1 MHVHLS
7 TNGSYFP
14 FLLDN
19 WAHRKVQKV
28 ISAWVMTNINGYN
41 KLLLKTLITKKNRLI
56 LGGFY
61 TKKSI
66 IKWHFSFTDGSGGNN
81 VSPSPQNYIQ
91 PWSTNDKSIF
101 FSVSSG
107 TGWVSCRLLVFF
119 ALLLHSFSC
128 SY

>member
-1 MHVHLS
+1 MHLS

-14 FLLDN
+14 FSVGQLGHLE
-19 WAHRKVQKV
+19 VQKV

-41 KLLLKTLITKKNRLI
+41 KLLLETLITKKNRLI

-66 IKWHFSFTDGSGGNN
+66 IKWHFPLQMEVEGIM
-81 VSPSPQNYIQ
+81 SPHPSELHSALIYCVI
-91 PWSTNDKSIF
+91 KVF
-101 FSVSSG
+101 FFLVCLLAL
-107 TGWVSCRLLVFF
+107 VELSCRLLVFF